1 MLHLASKSPRRREL
15 LARLGVVFT
24 PLDVEVPE
32 QRAAGEPAHAYVCR
46 VAGDKAAA
54 GLALLQGR
62 LPQALVLGSDTEVVL
77 DGEVFGKPV
86 DDADA
91 REMLLRLSGRSH
103 EVVSAVTLLGMDGV
117 PRQAV
122 SVSRVTFAP
131 LLPDQVAA
139 YVASGEPRGKA
150 GGYAIQG
157 VAEAFVTRL
166 EGSYSGVMGLPLHQT
181 AMLLAGAGVEI
192 PFARAHVPA

>member
-1 MLHLASKSPRRREL
+1 M
-15 LARLGVVFT
+15 
-24 PLDVEVPE
+24 
-32 QRAAGEPAHAYVCR
+32 
-46 VAGDKAAA
+46 
-54 GLALLQGR
+54 
-62 LPQALVLGSDTEVVL
+62 
-77 DGEVFGKPV
+77 FGKPV
-86 DDADA
+86 DEADA

-103 EVVSAVTLLGMDGV
+103 EVVSAVTLLGADGV

-192 PFARAHVPA
+192 PFARADVPA